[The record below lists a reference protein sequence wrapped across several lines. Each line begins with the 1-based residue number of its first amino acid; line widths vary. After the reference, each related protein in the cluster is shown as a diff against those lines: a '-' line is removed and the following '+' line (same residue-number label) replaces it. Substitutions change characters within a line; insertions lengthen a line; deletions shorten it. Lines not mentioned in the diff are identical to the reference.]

1 MFGSILHFLI
11 STDMSFSYLEEQ
23 GTPVFREPSHDMLAS
38 RPLIAGS
45 VSYLEDAQSGN
56 RRISMN
62 SVQNDQ

>member
-1 MFGSILHFLI
+1 
-11 STDMSFSYLEEQ
+11 MSFSYLEEQ

-62 SVQNDQ
+62 SVQNEQ